1 MPTTYCDQQHTINRD
16 AVDKDA
22 LYVIHRLRQAGYSAY
37 LVGGGV
43 RDLLLGLSPKDFD
56 ISTSARPEQ
65 IKKLFGRQCL
75 LIGRRFRLAHIR
87 FGHKVLEV
95 STYRAGEMKDDLIVH
110 DNEWGTEE
118 QDVLRRDFTIN
129 GLFYDP
135 ETHSVIDH
143 VGGWQDLID
152 KRLRSIGEPEVRFR
166 QDPVRMIRLLKFQAR
181 FNFQIAE
188 KDLEALR
195 ECRMELLKSSS
206 ARLLEEWLRMMESK
220 AIAPFTRLMM
230 QHELLPILFPKL
242 SKELAGPKGPE
253 MLRFLE
259 ACDHENKK
267 AANYPIERP
276 VLVAALL
283 YPLLEESL
291 RSEQKNSTSP
301 LVFPE
306 ILSIT
311 DHVIREHLV
320 TSFSHFPKRIT
331 ILAGFA
337 LSQQLRIT
345 PLAASKQHPARLF
358 RSHDFPLA
366 LRLLKLRSM
375 VYPALKETYVTWREL
390 YRKFLDSDD
399 HHKVSHPSPNRHRRR
414 RGPRGRS

>member
-1 MPTTYCDQQHTINRD
+1 MPTTYCDQQHTID
-16 AVDKDA
+16 KTAVDKDA
-22 LYVIHRLRQAGYSAY
+22 LYVIHRLREAGHSAY

-43 RDLLLGLSPKDFD
+43 RDLLLGLTPKDFD

-181 FNFQIAE
+181 FNFQISE

-230 QHELLPILFPKL
+230 EHQLLPILFPTL
-242 SKELAGPKGPE
+242 SKELAGPKGAE
-253 MLRFLE
+253 MIRFLE

-283 YPLLEESL
+283 YPIFEEAL
-291 RSEQKNSTSP
+291 RNELKEHQVP
-301 LVFPE
+301 LTFPD
-306 ILSIT
+306 ILSVT
-311 DHVIREHLV
+311 DHVVRSHLV
-320 TSFSHFPKRIT
+320 TSFSHFPKRIS
-331 ILAGFA
+331 ILTAFA

-345 PLAASKQHPARLF
+345 PLTPSKQHPTRLF
-358 RSHDFPLA
+358 RSSDFPLA

-375 VYPALKETYVTWREL
+375 VYPALKETYMTWREH
-390 YRKFLDSDD
+390 YRAFLDSGEQP
-399 HHKVSHPSPNRHRRR
+399 KPSHSSLPRRRRR
-414 RGPRGRS
+414 RGPRGRA